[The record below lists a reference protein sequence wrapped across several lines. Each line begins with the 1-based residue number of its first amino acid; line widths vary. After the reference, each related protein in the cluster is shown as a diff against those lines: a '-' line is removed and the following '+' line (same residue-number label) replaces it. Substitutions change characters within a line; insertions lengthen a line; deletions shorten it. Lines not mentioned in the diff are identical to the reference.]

1 MIFNAARSTFVPWR
15 TIGPSMEN
23 SLARTVRK
31 VGRQLLHPVFLPGA
45 YHTPG
50 TRTDPFV
57 FRRGHETFDYLA
69 FGGFVEAAV

>member
-23 SLARTVRK
+23 RLARTVRE
-31 VGRQLLHPVFLPGA
+31 VGRRLLQPEVLPGA

-50 TRTDPFV
+50 TRDEPVCLPQRTRDC
-57 FRRGHETFDYLA
+57 
-69 FGGFVEAAV
+69 